1 MAFYVTTD
9 KLDSAGENL
18 TNSYGY
24 FNSAISNISSG
35 KSGLDSGVL
44 SSVSS
49 SLSTAS
55 SNLNLILSQTKS
67 LSESILSAS
76 DKYKKAESNGVPGAA
91 TAGLVA
97 GAATGAAQVTQP
109 TKKKEENE
117 PRKL

>member
-1 MAFYVTTD
+1 MALYVNTD

-55 SNLNLILSQTKS
+55 SKFFTDVL
-67 LSESILSAS
+67 
-76 DKYKKAESNGVPGAA
+76 YRSNAA
-91 TAGLVA
+91 IPEIA
-97 GAATGAAQVTQP
+97 
-109 TKKKEENE
+109 
-117 PRKL
+117 